1 MGWIGRQIACQM
13 MKTADYLAVTP
24 SFSAHALLARG
35 SCGEWEPRR
44 SCRSPGPIAFPSCC
58 FFRFGLCPA
67 HSQAGLHPNI
77 QAKISV
83 HRIRADDFCLLS
95 ASFGSTL
102 RSKSGFSKS
111 DVHMRLSRDKA
122 FSAKPN
128 AFS

>member
-58 FFRFGLCPA
+58 FFVSGYAQPTPKLVCTRT
-67 HSQAGLHPNI
+67 SKQ
-77 QAKISV
+77 K
-83 HRIRADDFCLLS
+83 S
-95 ASFGSTL
+95 AFIEAARTV
-102 RSKSGFSKS
+102 F
-111 DVHMRLSRDKA
+111 A
-122 FSAKPN
+122 Y
-128 AFS
+128 

>member
-1 MGWIGRQIACQM
+1 MGWIGRPIACQM
-13 MKTADYLAVTP
+13 MKTADFLAVTP
-24 SFSAHALLARG
+24 SFSAHALLTRG
-35 SCGEWEPRR
+35 SRGEWEPRR
-44 SCRSPGPIAFPSCC
+44 SCRSPGPHRFLFLLLFC
-58 FFRFGLCPA
+58 FGLCPA
-67 HSQAGLHPNI
+67 HSQAGLRPSI

-83 HRIRADDFCLLS
+83 HRSRTDGFCLLS

-111 DVHMRLSRDKA
+111 DVHMRLSCDKA